1 MGYGLWIT
9 NNART
14 HTPLPLPPNSGVG
27 VGAIPLWR
35 GVGGI
40 LGVVWHYQVVGEMP
54 RSMEGEATMATAE
67 QIHAA
72 IAAAKGR
79 VFTLVA
85 STLPTSAKVLGKRA
99 EIAAAKSVEGHTF
112 SAQQTLA
119 TEEVDGG
126 TISVVRVSGRPD
138 TAWGGGDPIR
148 LSKKGTQ
155 SVGFLVYAMEEYGVA
170 TACPYAIR
178 EGSSCYG
185 KGARHTHRAYGLE
198 RITSV
203 VVAGE
208 EFVK

>member
-1 MGYGLWIT
+1 
-9 NNART
+9 
-14 HTPLPLPPNSGVG
+14 
-27 VGAIPLWR
+27 
-35 GVGGI
+35 
-40 LGVVWHYQVVGEMP
+40 
-54 RSMEGEATMATAE
+54 MATAA

-85 STLPTSAKVLGKRA
+85 STLPTSEKTLAKRA
-99 EIAAAKSVEGHTF
+99 ADAEKRAVEGITF
-112 SAQQTLA
+112 RAQQTLS

-138 TAWGGGDPIR
+138 FAWGGGDPIR

-155 SVGFLVYAMEEYGVA
+155 SLGFVVSAMEEYGHA
-170 TACPYAIR
+170 TACPNAGR
-178 EGSSCYG
+178 EGSACEDR
-185 KGARHTHRAYGLE
+185 KERHSHRAFGLE